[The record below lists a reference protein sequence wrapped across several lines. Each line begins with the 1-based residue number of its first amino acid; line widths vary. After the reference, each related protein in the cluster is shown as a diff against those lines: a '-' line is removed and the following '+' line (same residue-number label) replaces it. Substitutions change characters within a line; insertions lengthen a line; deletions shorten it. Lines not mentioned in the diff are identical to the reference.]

1 MAMATAPHSSGKKV
15 RSYPVW
21 VGNLREDVTEAL
33 LLEYFRA
40 YGTVL
45 SVKVMV
51 DENRKSK

>member
-1 MAMATAPHSSGKKV
+1 MATAPHSSGKNV

-21 VGNLREDVTEAL
+21 VGNLSEDVTEAL
-33 LLEYFRA
+33 LFETFQA
-40 YGTVL
+40 FGTIA